1 MAEISRVHGEGMAG
15 LLSKLRS
22 SGIYLALALV
32 ILVASLL
39 SPAFTKPSNIFNIL
53 RQASALGIVS
63 IAQTMIIVAGG
74 VDLSVAGTMQ
84 LAVVAMAEITRG
96 NDARVLG
103 ATAVCLALGAVM
115 GLINGIIITKRKVP
129 AFLVTLATGVI
140 VIGIRL
146 AVTGAAPSGL
156 LPPVVRA
163 IGGGNLGPVPIAL
176 LICAVLAL
184 VGHVLLTKTNFGRR
198 LYARGANVEAA
209 RLSGVHVDSILV
221 LTYVVTGVLCVL
233 GGLVLAGYVGYA
245 DQWIGEGYEFDS
257 ITAVILGGGSFE
269 GGVGTVGGTIAGV
282 LLVTVMLNL
291 VLLLN
296 LNVQYQQIVK
306 GLVIIGAVAVRSAR
320 RTTT

>member
-1 MAEISRVHGEGMAG
+1 MAETSRVKQGGISRWLAR
-15 LLSKLRS
+15 LRS
-22 SGIYLALALV
+22 SGIYFALALV
-32 ILVASLL
+32 VVIAGLL
-39 SPAFTKPSNIFNIL
+39 SPAFSRPSNIFNIL

-63 IAQTMIIVAGG
+63 IAQTMIIIAGG

-84 LAVVAMAEITRG
+84 LAVVAMAEISRG

-103 ATAVCLALGAVM
+103 ATVVCLALGAIV
-115 GLINGIIITKRKVP
+115 GLVNGVVITKRKVP
-129 AFLVTLATGVI
+129 AFLVTLATGVMI
-140 VIGIRL
+140 IGIRQ
-146 AVTGAAPSGL
+146 AVTGGAPSGL

-163 IGGGNLGPVPIAL
+163 IGGGNLGPIPIAL
-176 LICAVLAL
+176 LICAGMASVA
-184 VGHVLLTKTNFGRR
+184 HVLLTRTNFGRR
-198 LYARGANVEAA
+198 LHARGANVEAA

-221 LTYVVTGVLCVL
+221 STYAVTGVLSVL

-257 ITAVILGGGSFE
+257 ITAVILGGGSFA

-320 RTTT
+320 RTGA